1 MRTSFTGLLV
11 ATLLLS
17 GCYTISYRGR
27 GSPSGV
33 EQEQWNNYFLW
44 GLAPGSNDIDL
55 QKLCPGGPARWKSQ
69 QSFVQGL
76 IGVVTLGIYIPR
88 SVHVECATGNAFL
101 VPGEGNGAIPFTS
114 AESGSEIARVP

>member
-1 MRTSFTGLLV
+1 MRTSLTGLLL

-17 GCYTISYRGR
+17 GCHTISYRGR

-55 QKLCPGGPARWKSQ
+55 QKLCPSGPARWKSQ

-76 IGVVTLGIYIPR
+76 IGVVTLGIYSPR
-88 SVHVECATGNAFL
+88 SVHVECASGNAFL
-101 VPGEGNGAIPFTS
+101 VPGERDGAIAFAPADS
-114 AESGSEIARVP
+114 RSEIARVP